1 MRLMNFACAAAIAVA
16 ALSASPAAFAQR
28 NRGGNSTT
36 VVVVNFQ
43 RVVSESA
50 LGRDLTTKLQAI
62 RGQITQEAQALAPEQ
77 QAIQAEQQSLATA
90 SRNMTPD
97 QVRASPTLA
106 PRFQAFQ
113 QRVQQYQQR
122 TQALE
127 GDFECTQLI
136 AFRDYDHTLS
146 PIVRTAM
153 LAQGAGVV
161 LNSANVQ
168 QVEPQFDITNTV
180 IQQLD
185 AASRTATVARHAVS
199 ECASQQPAAGA
210 TPPAN

>member
-1 MRLMNFACAAAIAVA
+1 MRLMNFACAAAIAVV

-28 NRGGNSTT
+28 NRGGGSTT

-62 RGQITQEAQALAPEQ
+62 RGQISQEAQALAPEQ
-77 QAIQAEQQSLATA
+77 QSIQQEQQRLATA
-90 SRNMTPD
+90 SRNMTAD

-106 PRFQAFQ
+106 PQFQAFQ
-113 QRVQQYQQR
+113 QRVQQFQAR
-122 TQALE
+122 SQALE
-127 GDFECTQLI
+127 GDYECTQLI

-146 PIVRTAM
+146 PIVRTIM
-153 LAQGAGVV
+153 LAQGAGAV
-161 LNSANVQ
+161 LNSTNVQ
-168 QVEPQFDITNTV
+168 QVEPQFDVTNTV